1 MTFDEADRTH
11 AVTQTEAKFKFRRLI
26 QVLNKDLFGKNYVK
40 IVGHSYFSYALSYEP
55 TTLGLLHMH
64 CLVDRPVKYE
74 LIISNWYHHSGYVE
88 IEKVTDMKGA
98 CEYVCKYVAKY
109 GDLDIYK
116 PKNIKEP
123 SFSPLW
129 YLEAT
134 GQLRSTS

>member
-1 MTFDEADRTH
+1 M
-11 AVTQTEAKFKFRRLI
+11 
-26 QVLNKDLFGKNYVK
+26 K